1 MGMTGSVLLAGC
13 ARGWGDPAEEPE
25 PEPEPDP
32 EPEPEPEPTVL
43 AVCVCTDPATL
54 DPALISTVG
63 EATIASHLFSGL
75 ARWGVG
81 EDGGRRVVPDLA
93 TELPEPVIN
102 EDGSATYTYTLRE
115 GCTWSDGRPLV
126 ASDFVFSW
134 NRVAELGPWSSSASP
149 LSIIRG
155 FDAMHAPKGET
166 PEATEDASEGEPTE
180 AGKPDV
186 EPDGEPVEE
195 SAPEDASSPQTDEAE
210 AAEGDEADGQGTE
223 EDQHPADD
231 AVAQLAVLAPDDLT
245 LVVTL
250 EHPIPVWDELLALPC
265 LLPVREDVVADVR
278 WAEDPSSLVSNGAFS
293 MVGWEHGSVISLERR
308 QDHPDA
314 DLVTLQGIEFFF
326 SDELGNRISNF
337 RRGTWDLVDVTRH
350 EDISALA
357 REFPHELATDDLLG
371 TFVAYWDVNS
381 DLLPGASQLEGADAE
396 HARAQVR
403 HALMLLADRSRM
415 VSELAQA
422 GQVPAASLV
431 PRGILDAD
439 GSEFCANAGREDGF
453 SGYIDVSDDAFE
465 SNYEAAMGILREW
478 YDYDEGSGYLTN
490 VPPITL
496 MRQTGGEAS
505 VVEEYLRDVLAQV
518 GIKVRLSSGGD
529 LPLIPLQQADGCTTT
544 LAEIVCPYADP
555 LAFLGMWTSLSA
567 QNLAHLGQGAHA
579 EVAAYSIDLTDLG
592 FEDKVEE
599 GTWAQTYDRVF
610 ELATNVS
617 DRARRYE
624 LMHRAEDLLMETGA
638 ICPFYFCT
646 SASLV
651 DPMLTGCLVNPQG
664 VRYFHRC
671 AFVGM

>member
-1 MGMTGSVLLAGC
+1 MGGMLVAGC
-13 ARGWGDPAEEPE
+13 AHGRDEQPDEG
-25 PEPEPDP
+25 PDP
-32 EPEPEPEPTVL
+32 EPEPEPEPAPEPEPPVL

-81 EDGGRRVVPDLA
+81 EDGDRGVVPDLV
-93 TELPEPVIN
+93 TELSEPVVN

-115 GCTWSDGRPLV
+115 GCTWSDGQPLV
-126 ASDFVFSW
+126 SSDFVFSW
-134 NRVAELGPWSSSASP
+134 NRVATLGPWSSSFSP

-155 FDAMHAPKGET
+155 FDAMHTPQMTEAEKAGDFASGTQEEPAP
-166 PEATEDASEGEPTE
+166 EGE
-180 AGKPDV
+180 
-186 EPDGEPVEE
+186 
-195 SAPEDASSPQTDEAE
+195 ASSQ
-210 AAEGDEADGQGTE
+210 
-223 EDQHPADD
+223 ADD
-231 AVAQLAVLAPDDLT
+231 PGMGEEQDLGESQQAPGGGQPMLAVHAPDDLT
-245 LVVTL
+245 LEVTL
-250 EHPIPVWDELLALPC
+250 DHPIPIWNELLALPC
-265 LLPVREDVVADVR
+265 LLPVRGDVVTDVR
-278 WAEDPSSLVSNGAFS
+278 WAEDPSSFVSNGAFS
-293 MVGWEHGSVISLERR
+293 MAGWERGSVISLARR

-314 DLVTLQGIEFFF
+314 DLVSLEGIDFFF

-337 RRGTWDLVDVTRH
+337 RSGVWNLVDVTRY
-350 EDISALA
+350 EGMATLA
-357 REFPHELATDDLLG
+357 RESSREFVTDDLLG
-371 TFVAYWDVNS
+371 TFVACWDVNS
-381 DLLPGASQLEGADAE
+381 DLLPSTSQLEGAEAE
-396 HARAQVR
+396 RARAQVR
-403 HALMLLADRSRM
+403 RALMLLPDRSRM

-439 GSEFCANAGREDGF
+439 GTEFCQGSGHEDGF
-453 SGYIDVSDDAFE
+453 AGYFDVSEEAFE
-465 SNYEAAMGILREW
+465 SNLEAAMEVLRSQ
-478 YDYDEGSGYLTN
+478 YDYDEGSGYLIN

-496 MRQTGGEAS
+496 MRQTGGEVS

-529 LPLIPLQQADGCTTT
+529 LPLIPLQQAEGCMTT

-555 LAFLGMWTSLSA
+555 LAFLEMWTSLSA
-567 QNLAHLGQGAHA
+567 RNPAHLGQGAHA

-592 FEDKVEE
+592 LEDKVEG
-599 GTWAQTYDRVF
+599 GTWAQTYDRVI

-617 DRARRYE
+617 DRARHYE

-651 DPMLTGCLVNPQG
+651 DPALTGCLVNPQG
-664 VRYFHRC
+664 VRSFHRC
-671 AFVGM
+671 AFADA